1 MGLNCYKMRPIFI
14 KDSKCELFLCS
25 KHGQLLAH
33 RHVGKTVSHTKHYY
47 GICNE
52 VQNEGFNL
60 KQSLWFKITRS
71 SMCEYMCMW
80 RCMTHPPTLIDRD
93 RETTHVYLSQLQN
106 YSHTSVTCTRD
117 THARIQTTVNA
128 LVHRRL
134 HGNPFTGIMSSSSL
148 VPQLG

>member
-1 MGLNCYKMRPIFI
+1 VNFSCVLNTASYLPIGTYDNFN
-14 KDSKCELFLCS
+14 K
-25 KHGQLLAH
+25 
-33 RHVGKTVSHTKHYY
+33 GKTVSHTKHYY

-106 YSHTSVTCTRD
+106 YSRTSVTCTRD